1 MSMLTTLWLRILSKL
16 GIIGSFIPSIAAE
29 IKFAIKSQDC
39 ATVQI
44 KAAQLKELAAAL
56 GSFADLALE
65 ATADGNLTL
74 VEGSELALA
83 LETAISEAI
92 DIVQDSPA

>member
-1 MSMLTTLWLRILSKL
+1 MLTNLWLKILSKL
-16 GIIGSFIPSIAAE
+16 GIVGAFIPSIAAE
-29 IKFAIKSQDC
+29 IKFALKAQDC

-44 KAAQLKELAAAL
+44 KAVQLQELAASL
-56 GSFADLALE
+56 SVFAELALQ

-83 LETAISEAI
+83 LEAAISEAV
-92 DIVQDSPA
+92 DIVQQAEV